1 MLSQSPSPGF
11 AGYSPDSAGERLGV
25 DLDLHFDSGRDRDR
39 AVQRSMLLVVGDER
53 LRLLLP
59 RP

>member
-1 MLSQSPSPGF
+1 MKDIAVPLPRLRRVLPRL
-11 AGYSPDSAGERLGV
+11 AGERL